1 VFWVF
6 NLPIF
11 WAYFKGLRLKCS
23 QKKKKGGGGGGGGE
37 GKKLFLGSQC
47 F

>member
-23 QKKKKGGGGGGGGE
+23 KKKKKKRE
-37 GKKLFLGSQC
+37 KKKKLFLGSQC

>member
-23 QKKKKGGGGGGGGE
+23 QKKKGGGGGG